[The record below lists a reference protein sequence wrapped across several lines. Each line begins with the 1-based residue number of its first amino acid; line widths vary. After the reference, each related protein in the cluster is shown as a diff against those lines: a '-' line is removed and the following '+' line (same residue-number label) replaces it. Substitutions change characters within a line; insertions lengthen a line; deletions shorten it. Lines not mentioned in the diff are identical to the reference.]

1 MHGKKASPANNGH
14 QVDADIAQSTNLNT
28 RRLLVTSR
36 LQAGASKARGFARWW
51 GSSLTMR
58 GKTFLI
64 ILTALLGF
72 LLTLVLPVRTFLLDS
87 FARLETEQLIT
98 DFDRARNA
106 FNTQIDAIAS
116 VARDYA
122 SWDDTYEYAST
133 RDPAYMEANITEQL
147 MQNFRLNLVAIYD
160 RSGALIAEKSYDY
173 TLLQPQPLTP
183 YFTRPD
189 IAGDPLLKYNDL
201 LAGNK
206 GVILLPEG
214 PLLVASYPI
223 LTDAG
228 LGPPRGSLL
237 MGRYLRA
244 DTTERL
250 AGTTRL
256 EMAFQP
262 APELDASLKAT
273 LMGRDLPLVTPLD
286 DGLITVKG
294 LLNSIYREPALMMT
308 VTEGRTIY
316 NHGRD
321 AVSYL
326 TAILVAIVVAII
338 VVALLMIERVILSR
352 MARLNAQITQI
363 GARGNPLAR
372 LTISGNDELAQMGR
386 AINGMLEALEN
397 VSQGRTET
405 EAGYRAVVEQ
415 TAESVFLVDPATG
428 YFIETNVAFREL
440 LGYSEAEMAHLT
452 IYDVVSAE
460 GQEIDQYIHDVLSD
474 GHARLVERKYVRKD
488 RTLVDVE
495 ESSATIRREG
505 SYVLC
510 FLAHDL
516 TERRQAEEERA
527 RRKSEE
533 RFRAMVQNAADVI
546 TIINPD
552 GSIRYQSPSIER
564 MLGFK
569 THNLVGMSIFDNLHP
584 ADAGTVK
591 EMLAESVERPGHA
604 RRSILRIRHIDQ
616 SWRFVEIVATNHL
629 RDSNVGGI
637 ILNMRDITERKALEE
652 RLIHQASH
660 DPLTSLPNRALFC
673 ERLGHALNEAGTTGS
688 KLAVMFVDLDNFK
701 LINDSLGHQAG
712 DVLLIEVADRLRES
726 VRPFDMVSRFGG
738 DEFTLL
744 LEDLQDTEVALAVA
758 DRIQKNLEAPFII
771 EQHEISI
778 GCCVGIAFNEEEIL
792 PEELIRN
799 ADIAVYRAKA
809 GGKARITVFDKDMN
823 QYALKR
829 LELEIDLRRAI
840 DRNELIVFYQ
850 PVLDLLTGHVAAI
863 EALVRWQDPRRG
875 LVSPLEFIALAE
887 ETALIMPLG
896 RWVLTEACTQTQIWK
911 QLYRSASNLT
921 VCVNVSARQFRHNG
935 LVADVARALEVSGL
949 PPHNLK
955 LEITETVGIEDP
967 ETTLE
972 TLRELKALGVKL
984 ALDDFGVGY
993 SSLSYLKHFPVDTIK
1008 LDRSFVSGLG
1018 KNRQDTAVVYAAISF
1033 AKALRLSITAEGI
1046 ETKAQVEQLRALGC
1060 EQGQGYY
1067 FSVPL
1072 PPVEMAQF
1080 LKANDP
1086 SARTLPLA
1094 NATRTAL

>member
-1 MHGKKASPANNGH
+1 MQGKRASPANTAR
-14 QVDADIAQSTNLNT
+14 QADDTTHNTSNLDTN
-28 RRLLVTSR
+28 RLLTTAH
-36 LQAGASKARGFARWW
+36 LQAHSSKSGFARWW

-58 GKTFLI
+58 AKTFLI

-87 FARLETEQLIT
+87 FARLETDQLIT

-106 FNTQIDAIAS
+106 FDTQIDAIAR
-116 VARDYA
+116 VTRDYA
-122 SWDDTYEYAST
+122 AWDETYEFADS
-133 RDPAYMEANITEQL
+133 RDPNYLENNITAQL

-160 RSGALIAEKSYDY
+160 RSGALIAERSYDY
-173 TLLQPQPLTP
+173 TTLEPQPLTP
-183 YFTRPD
+183 FFARPE
-189 IAGDPLLKYNDL
+189 IAQDPLLNYTDEL
-201 LAGNK
+201 MGNR
-206 GVILLPEG
+206 GIILLPEG

-228 LGPPRGSLL
+228 QGPSRGSLI
-237 MGRYLRA
+237 MGRFLRS

-250 AGTTRL
+250 ASTTRL
-256 EMAFQP
+256 DVAFEP
-262 APELDASLKAT
+262 VTEIDSALVAT
-273 LMGRDLPLVTPLD
+273 LGGSDMPVVTQPH
-286 DGLITVKG
+286 DGLIMIRG
-294 LLNSIYREPALMMT
+294 LLNDIYGQPALMVSIT
-308 VTEGRTIY
+308 DGRTIY
-316 NHGRD
+316 NRGSD

-326 TAILVAIVVAII
+326 IAVLVAIVVAI
-338 VVALLMIERVILSR
+338 VVLALLMIERVMLSR
-352 MARLNAQITQI
+352 MARLNAQVIQI
-363 GARGNPLAR
+363 GASGNPLAR
-372 LTISGNDELAQMGR
+372 LTIDGQDEIAQMGR

-397 VSQGRTET
+397 ASQGRKET

-428 YFIETNVAFREL
+428 YFIETNAAFREL
-440 LGYSEAEMAHLT
+440 LGYTEAEMANRT
-452 IYDVVSAE
+452 IYDVVATE
-460 GQEIDQYIHDVLSD
+460 GPEIDSYIRDVLSE
-474 GHARLVERKYVRKD
+474 GHSRLVERRYLRKD
-488 RTLVDVE
+488 GTPVDVE

-552 GSIRYQSPSIER
+552 GSIRYQSPSIEH

-569 THNLVGMSIFDNLHP
+569 TGNLVGMSVFDNLHP
-584 ADAGTVK
+584 ADADTVRA
-591 EMLAESVERPGHA
+591 MLVELVERPSHA
-604 RRSILRIRHIDQ
+604 RRSILRIRHMDQ

-660 DPLTSLPNRALFC
+660 DPLTSLPNRTLFA
-673 ERLGHALNEAGTTGS
+673 ERLGQALKGAADSGS
-688 KLAVMFVDLDNFK
+688 LLAVMFIDLDNFK

-712 DVLLIEVADRLRES
+712 DVLLIEVAGRLRES
-726 VRPFDMVSRFGG
+726 VRPFDLVSRFGG

-744 LEDLQDTEVALAVA
+744 LEDLQDAGAALAVA
-758 DRIQKNLEAPFII
+758 ERIQRNLQAPFIV

-778 GCCVGIAFNEEEIL
+778 ACCVGVAFNEGDIQ
-792 PEELIRN
+792 PDELIRN

-809 GGKARITVFDKDMN
+809 SGKARITVFDKDMN

-850 PVLDLLTGHVAAI
+850 PVLDLLTGDVAAI

-911 QLYRSASNLT
+911 QMYRSAGDLT
-921 VCVNVSARQFRHNG
+921 VCVNVSARQFRHKG
-935 LVADVARALEVSGL
+935 LVADVARALDISGL
-949 PPHNLK
+949 PPSNLK

-967 ETTLE
+967 DTTLE

-993 SSLSYLKHFPVDTIK
+993 SSLSYLKRFPVDTIK

-1018 KNRQDTAVVYAAISF
+1018 LNRQDTAVVYAAISF
-1033 AKALRLSITAEGI
+1033 AKALRLNITAEGI

-1067 FSVPL
+1067 FSMPL
-1072 PPVEMAQF
+1072 PPLEMGQF
-1080 LKANDP
+1080 LKSHDP
-1086 SARTLPLA
+1086 SVQTLPLA